1 VSNPPSPDATRRARL
16 KLLLLAVFFAAPLV
30 LAWLA
35 YRFEWGIGASGNYGE
50 LVGPTALPEL
60 TLTVLDGRQLPTSRL
75 RGKWTLVQF
84 DAARCDAYCER
95 KLYYMRQV
103 RRALGKDMER
113 IARLWVLTDS
123 GTPAA
128 AVVAAFEGTEILRTD
143 NGHFAAA
150 FGAPA
155 HLADHIYLVD
165 PMGNLMLRFPR
176 DPDPSKML
184 KDLEWLLK
192 VSRFG

>member
-1 VSNPPSPDATRRARL
+1 VSNPPSPDVTRRARL
-16 KLLLLAVFFAAPLV
+16 KLLLLAAFFAAPLV

-35 YRFEWGIGASGNYGE
+35 YRFEWGTGASGNYGE
-50 LVGPTALPEL
+50 LLGPTALPEV
-60 TLTVLDGRQLPTSRL
+60 TLTAVDGRQVSTSRL
-75 RGKWTLVQF
+75 RGRWVLVQF
-84 DAARCDAYCER
+84 DASRCDAYCER

-113 IARLWVLTDS
+113 VARLWVLTDG

-128 AVVAAFEGTEILRTD
+128 AVLTAFEGTQVLRSD
-143 NGHFAAA
+143 SGRFAAA

-155 HLADHIYLVD
+155 RLADHIYLVD
-165 PMGNLMLRFPR
+165 PMGNVMLRFPR

-184 KDLEWLLK
+184 GDLRRLLK
-192 VSRFG
+192 YSQIG

>member
-1 VSNPPSPDATRRARL
+1 VSNPPSPDAARRARL

-35 YRFEWGIGASGNYGE
+35 YRFEWGTGASGNYGE

-60 TLTVLDGRQLPTSRL
+60 RLTVLDGGQVSTSRL
-75 RGKWTLVQF
+75 RGRWVLVQF

-113 IARLWVLTDS
+113 VARLWVLTDS

-143 NGHFAAA
+143 NGRFAAT

-155 HLADHIYLVD
+155 QLADHIYLVD

-184 KDLEWLLK
+184 KDLQRLLK
-192 VSRFG
+192 YSQIG

>member
-1 VSNPPSPDATRRARL
+1 MSNPPSPDAARRARL
-16 KLLLLAVFFAAPLV
+16 KLLLLAAFFAAPLV
-30 LAWLA
+30 LAWLT

-60 TLTVLDGRQLPTSRL
+60 TLTVLDGGQVSTSRL

-84 DAARCDAYCER
+84 DASRCDAYCGR

-113 IARLWVLTDS
+113 VARLWVLTDS

-143 NGHFAAA
+143 NGRFAAA

-184 KDLEWLLK
+184 KDLQRLLK
-192 VSRFG
+192 YSQIG